1 MQGGCQGVLWEILLP
16 AHCSHYTLSTIHY
29 TEYSA
34 HCTVHTLYTVN
45 YKLWTIHHTEYIK
58 CPLLTLYTI
67 QYTLYRVEHCI
78 HKHAFSMYKVPTIR
92 YRTFPMTLHTS
103 LTIHVWAV
111 VRRVCRGSILL
122 LRNRVFV
129 NTVHSVCTNCAKCEC
144 FHFLPLTKQQKQ
156 QQGKRRRTDFVH
168 LSNLS
173 NLSNRSNCNDVPRKV
188 SIVLFL

>member
-1 MQGGCQGVLWEILLP
+1 M
-16 AHCSHYTLSTIHY
+16 STKLH
-29 TEYSA
+29 
-34 HCTVHTLYTVN
+34 N

-129 NTVHSVCTNCAKCEC
+129 NTVHSVCTNSAKCES

-156 QQGKRRRTDFVH
+156 QQGKRRRTDVWI
-168 LSNLS
+168 LPIYQIDQINPIAMVSQENPPS
-173 NLSNRSNCNDVPRKV
+173 QI
-188 SIVLFL
+188 SIVLFCLCSLICKVPS